1 MLKQMCEMRHWLTGL
16 AFGLK
21 RDERL
26 SLKSSHMLVCLKHNQ
41 GLENTD
47 DSVRVCRRGC
57 FDCDYRC
64 KNVVNVCLACL
75 CVRSAVELAL
85 EFPLVYMRD
94 DAESRRSQT
103 DVNVF
108 THISHHSSK

>member
-1 MLKQMCEMRHWLTGL
+1 MCEMRHWLTGL

-47 DSVRVCRRGC
+47 DSVCVFVAGDVLTVIIGVRMLLMSVWRVCVLDRQ
-57 FDCDYRC
+57 
-64 KNVVNVCLACL
+64 LSS
-75 CVRSAVELAL
+75 RSN
-85 EFPLVYMRD
+85 FP
-94 DAESRRSQT
+94 
-103 DVNVF
+103 
-108 THISHHSSK
+108 